1 MNWVVYAL
9 YEDGSYPLFVREFSR
24 LDLAV
29 DFFQWLCDEY
39 SSRTFLLT
47 TGLIVS
53 YRHKE
58 V

>member
-1 MNWVVYAL
+1 MEWTVYAL
-9 YEDGSYPLFVREFSR
+9 YEDGSYPLFVRQFSR

-29 DFFQWLCDEY
+29 DFFQQVCDDY
-39 SSRTFLLT
+39 PRRSFLLT
-47 TGLIVS
+47 SGLILC